1 MILSFY
7 VFGGKG
13 TNKSPNITN
22 KEVDAQSMKVRM
34 VNATGGVVYEGSVNG
49 SAFEPGVIDCTSLAP
64 GVYSVAIT
72 MGGQEYKQTVVKK

>member
-1 MILSFY
+1 
-7 VFGGKG
+7 
-13 TNKSPNITN
+13 
-22 KEVDAQSMKVRM
+22 MKVRM